1 MDSREKRDDMGFREF
16 PRELTTAQLER
27 EVLGF
32 WDANDT
38 FKRSV
43 DDREGSP
50 RFVFFEGPPTANG
63 HPGAHHVLAR
73 TIKDIVCRYKTMT
86 GFQVSRK
93 AGWDTH
99 GLPVEID
106 VEKRLKLEDKEGI
119 ERYGI
124 AEFIEQCRDSVFTYK
139 NEWDELT
146 RRMAYWVDLENPY
159 VTYTNDY
166 IETIWHILKLMWDRD
181 LIYQGHKIL
190 PYCPRCGTPLS
201 SHEVAQ
207 GYADAEDPSVFVRM
221 NLRDEP
227 GTSFL
232 VWTTTPWT
240 LLSNVALAVAPEES
254 YAVVDNGTEK
264 LILAEALLKVLD
276 APLAF
281 ADDELPEGGWRVVDR
296 IKGADLLGR
305 DYEPLY
311 SFVPFEE
318 RGHYVIAGDFVTL
331 EDGTG
336 IVHIAPAF
344 GEDDSRVG
352 RENRLPF
359 VQPVDGA
366 GKLTEDITPWAGLF
380 IKDADP
386 LIMDEL
392 AERGLLFR
400 RGTIVHTYPF
410 CWRCDSPLVYYA
422 RNSWY
427 LKTTQF
433 KDQMIELNK
442 KINWHPREIGLNRL
456 GDWLENNVD
465 WAISRDRYWGTPLNV
480 WICDDC
486 GAMASVGSIE
496 ELRSRATDAPDGEI
510 DLHKPVID
518 GIHLTCESCGG
529 SMTRTPEV
537 IDCWFDSGSMPYAQ
551 WHWPF
556 ENQELFEKNFPAD
569 FIAEGVDQTRGWF
582 YSLLAIST
590 IVSGEAA
597 YKRCVVNDMV
607 LDKNGKKMSKRIGNI
622 VDSMALMDS
631 SGADALRWYMLS
643 TSPPWLPT
651 RFDEDGVKEVASKVI
666 GTLRNTY
673 GFFALYANIDGY
685 DPAEHSVPMSER
697 PVMDRWIISR
707 MHATVTDATRSMESY
722 DITKAVRRLQAFIQE
737 DLSNW
742 YVRLSRSRFWK
753 GEMDADKRAA
763 YSTLFEVLLTTARAT
778 APFAPL
784 LSEAV
789 YRELCEGAGDVV
801 VNHTFGCV
809 TESVHLTPY
818 PGVPEG
824 GIDGKLDTDMELA
837 RSIVGLGRA
846 ARNVANV
853 KVRQP
858 LSRIL
863 VAGVPS
869 VLQSGVERLAE
880 LVLAE
885 LNVKSVEWADTAD
898 LAALRAVPI
907 FPALGPKHGKR
918 VNEAAE
924 AIRALSETDVRE
936 LADGNS
942 VDARIGE
949 DAIVIEP
956 GDVEFETEPRPGF
969 AVQSEG
975 ILTVGLDLA
984 IDDDLRDEGF
994 AREMINKIQFMRKEA
1009 GFEVVDRITVSYEA
1023 GPLLTRAIE
1032 RFAERITGE
1041 TLAESITSGRKTGDL
1056 AKDWDI
1062 NGESAWIAVERTEKS
1077 GRE

>member
-1 MDSREKRDDMGFREF
+1 MGFREF
-16 PRELTTAQLER
+16 PKEMTTSQLEHD
-27 EVLGF
+27 VLGF
-32 WDANDT
+32 WDENNT
-38 FKRSV
+38 FRRSV
-43 DDREGSP
+43 DEREGSP

-63 HPGAHHVLAR
+63 HPGSHHVLAR

-86 GFQVSRK
+86 GFQVGRK

-99 GLPVEID
+99 GLPVEIE
-106 VEKRLKLEDKEGI
+106 VEKRLELEDKEDI
-119 ERYGI
+119 ERYGVADFI
-124 AEFIEQCRDSVFTYK
+124 AKCRDSVFTYK
-139 NEWDELT
+139 EEWDELT
-146 RRMAYWVDLENPY
+146 RRMAYWIDLDHPY
-159 VTYTNDY
+159 VTYENSY

-221 NLRDEP
+221 RLKNDP

-240 LLSNVALAVAPEES
+240 LLSNVALAVAPAES
-254 YAVVDNGTEK
+254 YAVVDNGEEK

-281 ADDELPEGGWRVVDR
+281 GDDDLPEGGWRITDR
-296 IKGADLLGR
+296 MKGEELLGK

-311 SFVPFEE
+311 SFVPFDE

-344 GEDDSRVG
+344 GEDDNRVG
-352 RENRLPF
+352 RENGLPF

-366 GKLTEDITPWAGLF
+366 GKLTPEITPWAGMF

-392 AERGLLFR
+392 KERGLLFR

-433 KDQMIELNK
+433 REQMIALNQ

-486 GAMASVGSIE
+486 GAMGSVGSIA
-496 ELRSRATDAPDGEI
+496 ELRERAMDAPEGDI

-518 GIHLTCESCGG
+518 DIHLTCESCGG

-556 ENQELFEKNFPAD
+556 ENQDLFEKNFPAD

-582 YSLLAIST
+582 YALLAIST
-590 IVSGEAA
+590 IVSGEASF
-597 YKRCVVNDMV
+597 KRCLVNDMV

-622 VDSMALMDS
+622 VDSVKLMDE
-631 SGADALRWYMLS
+631 SGADALRWYLLS

-651 RFDEDGVKEVASKVI
+651 RFDTDGVKEVASKVI
-666 GTLRNTY
+666 GTFRNTY

-685 DPAEHSVPMSER
+685 DPAEHSVPLSER
-697 PVMDRWIISR
+697 TVMDRWIISR
-707 MHATVTDATRSMESY
+707 MHATIGDATRSMEKY

-742 YVRLSRSRFWK
+742 YVRLSRARFWK
-753 GEMDADKRAA
+753 GEMDTYKQAA
-763 YSTLFEVLLTTARAT
+763 YATLFEVLLTTSRAM

-789 YRELCEGAGDVV
+789 YRRLCEGAGAETVGRIV
-801 VNHTFGCV
+801 GC
-809 TESVHLTPY
+809 TDDSVHLTSY
-818 PGVPEG
+818 PEVPEG
-824 GIDGKLDTDMELA
+824 GIDGKLETDMELA

-846 ARNVANV
+846 ARNVANM

-858 LSRIL
+858 LSRII
-863 VAGVPS
+863 VAGVPNA
-869 VLQSGVERLAE
+869 LQAGVEGLAD

-885 LNVKSVEWADTAD
+885 LNIKRVEWGEAAD
-898 LAALRAVPI
+898 LSALRAKPI

-918 VNEAAE
+918 ANDVAT
-924 AIRALSETDVRE
+924 AIRAMSESDVRL
-936 LADGNS
+936 LADGQNA
-942 VDARIGE
+942 DAQVGD
-949 DAIVIEP
+949 DAVVVEP
-956 GDVEFETEPRPGF
+956 GDVQIESEPREGF

-975 ILTVGLDLA
+975 ALTVGLDLA
-984 IDDDLRDEGF
+984 IDDELRDEGF
-994 AREMINKIQFMRKEA
+994 AREMINKIQFMRKDA
-1009 GFEVVDRITVSYEA
+1009 GFEVVDRITVHYEA
-1023 GPLLTRAIE
+1023 TPLLTGAIE
-1032 RFAERITGE
+1032 RYASRIAGE
-1041 TLAESITSGRKTGDL
+1041 TLADAITAGREPGEVSR
-1056 AKDWDI
+1056 DWDV
-1062 NGESAWIAVERTEKS
+1062 NGESAWIAVERTAKS
-1077 GRE
+1077 GSE